1 MKKLG
6 VLAVGLVMSAAVFA
20 QDEALTEPTAD
31 SSYAE
36 PAPEQGDAA
45 APESGDAAAAE
56 DSGSVAEEAAPAD
69 AEAADAGAT
78 EDGSADAGS
87 TDAGATD
94 AAADEGTS
102 DATASDS
109 YATDSGAS
117 DSASSESS
125 EEVASDESGTEAEG
139 EQEEP
144 SWFYV
149 GGDYVWTSVSF
160 SKDSLAADFG
170 AEELDSKMYR
180 VHAGMR
186 VFEAVSVEAQVGFD
200 GGSSDDPLDG
210 EYNTKQFFGVYLVP
224 TGVLFDL
231 IEVGGAIGYASTRL
245 ERGDVSETLSG
256 ASFGVNLDIPL
267 FTSDS
272 LELRVGGGAT
282 VFRAQNSARIH
293 GYHAGVRIDFNL

>member
-6 VLAVGLVMSAAVFA
+6 VLAFSLVMSATVFA
-20 QDEALTEPTAD
+20 QDEASTEPAAD

-36 PAPEQGDAA
+36 PASDQGDAA
-45 APESGDAAAAE
+45 APESADAAAEDTGSVADETSSTGDTATDDAAAA
-56 DSGSVAEEAAPAD
+56 DPGTAQ
-69 AEAADAGAT
+69 GT
-78 EDGSADAGS
+78 
-87 TDAGATD
+87 
-94 AAADEGTS
+94 ADEATS
-102 DATASDS
+102 SDS
-109 YATDSGAS
+109 YASESTDESAS
-117 DSASSESS
+117 DEGSSES
-125 EEVASDESGTEAEG
+125 EG
-139 EQEEP
+139 EEGE
-144 SWFYV
+144 SSKFYV

-160 SKDSLAADFG
+160 SKDSLAAAFG
-170 AEELDSKMYR
+170 GEELDSNMYR

-186 VFEAVSVEAQVGFD
+186 LFEAVGLEAQIGFD

-210 EYNTKQFFGVYLVP
+210 EYSTQQFYGVYLVP

-231 IEVGGAIGYASTRL
+231 IEIGGAIGYASTRL

-293 GYHAGVRIDFNL
+293 GYHAGVRVDFSL

>member
-6 VLAVGLVMSAAVFA
+6 VLAVGLVMSAAVSA
-20 QDEALTEPTAD
+20 QDEASTEPAAA

-36 PAPEQGDAA
+36 PASDQAAAA
-45 APESGDAAAAE
+45 APESADAAAE
-56 DSGSVAEEAAPAD
+56 DAGSVADETSSTGDAASDD
-69 AEAADAGAT
+69 AAA
-78 EDGSADAGS
+78 
-87 TDAGATD
+87 TDAGTAEG
-94 AAADEGTS
+94 AADEQAS
-102 DATASDS
+102 SDS
-109 YATDSGAS
+109 YA
-117 DSASSESS
+117 SEST
-125 EEVASDESGTEAEG
+125 DESTGDEGGSEG
-139 EQEEP
+139 EGEEGE
-144 SWFYV
+144 SSKFYV

-170 AEELDSKMYR
+170 GEELDSKMYR
-180 VHAGMR
+180 VRAGMR
-186 VFEAVSVEAQVGFD
+186 LFEAVALEAQIGFD

-210 EYNTKQFFGVYLVP
+210 EYNTQQFYGIYLVP

-282 VFRAQNSARIH
+282 VFRTQNSARIH
-293 GYHAGVRIDFNL
+293 GYHAGVRIDFGL